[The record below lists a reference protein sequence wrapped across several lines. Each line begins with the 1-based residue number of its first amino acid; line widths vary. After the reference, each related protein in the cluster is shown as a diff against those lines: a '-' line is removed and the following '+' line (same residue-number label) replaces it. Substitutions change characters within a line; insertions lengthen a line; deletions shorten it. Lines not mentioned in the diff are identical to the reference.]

1 MTDTATT
8 HEPAGPAGAARSCD
22 VTGAPPTS
30 RRFAGATHARVARAL
45 LATLVVLATIAA
57 LGARSGGYIFTR
69 TTPVALAFAGLV
81 VAGVWLVRRPERP
94 SRAQLVGFCA
104 FAAFVAWTGLSVLW
118 SVGPDLSWVGF
129 DVAAF
134 YLLVAVVC
142 GALPGGRAQ
151 LRFATY
157 GLAIAV
163 IGLAGYALLG
173 KIAPDVVTDAHTWAR
188 LSGSIGYWNVLAVL
202 IVMVVPIALEAASR
216 MELPDWTRGLS
227 SSALVILFFTLFFT
241 FSRGGFLA
249 LAVALLVFF
258 ALATRRL
265 SRLLSLVVPA
275 VLVAAVLYHLRH
287 LGTLFNAT
295 TNDALRTSQGHTLAG
310 WVVAA
315 AVAAFAGQALIALA
329 QRQRPL
335 RARTAQWVGVAV
347 LVVVVAAPLC
357 FAAYYLPRH
366 GGFEGWFRV
375 HYHEALSSAGPGNS
389 AGRLVSL
396 GSSERVPWYREAIK
410 GFDARKLAG
419 TGAGTFSFTNYL
431 YRPQAWVVHHSHS
444 QWLNVLSELGLVG
457 FVLFAVA
464 IGGLVVAALGRLLK
478 DRADP
483 ERSLL
488 AGCQAAVVVF
498 VVHMS
503 IDWDWDMAV
512 ITLAFLLLAGAAAGY
527 VRQRDRA
534 DAEAAVLVEHTLS
547 PAAQAEPASP
557 PAAPSRSAQPARS
570 HAFPLAARIL
580 VTGLV
585 VLGAVAWG
593 LPYLSQRAA
602 LAAVDDASLGRLTQA
617 ASSARRA
624 GRLDPLAVD
633 PLITLALVQVEQRH
647 APAARQTLERAV
659 RLQPRNYEPYYQMGL
674 LELNSFGDQAAA
686 TQWFRRALAL
696 DPLDA
701 LTRAQLAA
709 R

>member
-1 MTDTATT
+1 
-8 HEPAGPAGAARSCD
+8 
-22 VTGAPPTS
+22 
-30 RRFAGATHARVARAL
+30 
-45 LATLVVLATIAA
+45 
-57 LGARSGGYIFTR
+57 
-69 TTPVALAFAGLV
+69 
-81 VAGVWLVRRPERP
+81 
-94 SRAQLVGFCA
+94 
-104 FAAFVAWTGLSVLW
+104 
-118 SVGPDLSWVGF
+118 
-129 DVAAF
+129 
-134 YLLVAVVC
+134 
-142 GALPGGRAQ
+142 
-151 LRFATY
+151 
-157 GLAIAV
+157 
-163 IGLAGYALLG
+163 
-173 KIAPDVVTDAHTWAR
+173 
-188 LSGSIGYWNVLAVL
+188 
-202 IVMVVPIALEAASR
+202 
-216 MELPDWTRGLS
+216 
-227 SSALVILFFTLFFT
+227 
-241 FSRGGFLA
+241 
-249 LAVALLVFF
+249 
-258 ALATRRL
+258 
-265 SRLLSLVVPA
+265 
-275 VLVAAVLYHLRH
+275 
-287 LGTLFNAT
+287 
-295 TNDALRTSQGHTLAG
+295 
-310 WVVAA
+310 
-315 AVAAFAGQALIALA
+315 
-329 QRQRPL
+329 
-335 RARTAQWVGVAV
+335 
-347 LVVVVAAPLC
+347 
-357 FAAYYLPRH
+357 
-366 GGFEGWFRV
+366 
-375 HYHEALSSAGPGNS
+375 
-389 AGRLVSL
+389 
-396 GSSERVPWYREAIK
+396 VPWYREAIK
-410 GFDARKLAG
+410 GFDAHKIAG

-534 DAEAAVLVEHTLS
+534 DAEAAPSIPPRRLS
-547 PAAQAEPASP
+547 
-557 PAAPSRSAQPARS
+557 
-570 HAFPLAARIL
+570 LAARIL

>member
-1 MTDTATT
+1 
-8 HEPAGPAGAARSCD
+8 
-22 VTGAPPTS
+22 
-30 RRFAGATHARVARAL
+30 
-45 LATLVVLATIAA
+45 
-57 LGARSGGYIFTR
+57 
-69 TTPVALAFAGLV
+69 
-81 VAGVWLVRRPERP
+81 
-94 SRAQLVGFCA
+94 
-104 FAAFVAWTGLSVLW
+104 
-118 SVGPDLSWVGF
+118 
-129 DVAAF
+129 
-134 YLLVAVVC
+134 
-142 GALPGGRAQ
+142 
-151 LRFATY
+151 
-157 GLAIAV
+157 V
-163 IGLAGYALLG
+163 I
-173 KIAPDVVTDAHTWAR
+173 
-188 LSGSIGYWNVLAVL
+188 
-202 IVMVVPIALEAASR
+202 
-216 MELPDWTRGLS
+216 
-227 SSALVILFFTLFFT
+227 
-241 FSRGGFLA
+241 
-249 LAVALLVFF
+249 
-258 ALATRRL
+258 
-265 SRLLSLVVPA
+265 
-275 VLVAAVLYHLRH
+275 
-287 LGTLFNAT
+287 
-295 TNDALRTSQGHTLAG
+295 
-310 WVVAA
+310 
-315 AVAAFAGQALIALA
+315 
-329 QRQRPL
+329 
-335 RARTAQWVGVAV
+335 
-347 LVVVVAAPLC
+347 AAPLA
-357 FAAYYLPRH
+357 FSVYYFPRH
-366 GGFEGWFRV
+366 GGLDGWVRV
-375 HYHEALSSAGPGNS
+375 HYDAALSAQGPANN
-389 AGRLVSL
+389 AGRLTSL
-396 GSSERVPWYREAIK
+396 GSSGRVPWYREAIK
-410 GFDARKLAG
+410 GFDAHKIAG

-488 AGCQAAVVVF
+488 AGCQAAVVAF

-534 DAEAAVLVEHTLS
+534 DAEAAPSVPPRRLS
-547 PAAQAEPASP
+547 
-557 PAAPSRSAQPARS
+557 
-570 HAFPLAARIL
+570 LAARIL
-580 VTGLV
+580 ITGLV

-593 LPYLSQRAA
+593 LPYLSQHAA